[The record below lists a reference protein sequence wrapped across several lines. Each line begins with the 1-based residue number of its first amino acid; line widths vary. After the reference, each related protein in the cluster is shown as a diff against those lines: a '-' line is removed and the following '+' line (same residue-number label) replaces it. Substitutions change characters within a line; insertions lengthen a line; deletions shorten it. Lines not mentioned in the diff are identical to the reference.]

1 MSPRALLLISSLAA
15 PVGCGAV
22 EQMPAGLPP
31 GQCDPLAPFDPP
43 QPMAGAV
50 ATGSADAALS
60 ADELTLYMTRDSAAG
75 DRDLYVASRSKI
87 DQPFG
92 MPMALMAVNSP
103 SDDAVATL
111 PAAGITLMFQ
121 SARVAGEGKH
131 LYVATR
137 SSPLAEF
144 GAPALFAGVRSP
156 VATDDDLE
164 PFATAD
170 GKELWFISNRGG
182 NQDVF
187 RAVKASDGF
196 SNPAPVAEL
205 NSPSVEQH
213 VMVSA
218 DRRTVYF
225 ASNRAAPG
233 ALGGFEIFRAHRNSV
248 SDGFGAPVLV
258 PELNTVN
265 DDSPRWLSAD
275 SCRIYLHVKV
285 GSGYTLLVATRH
297 PAS

>member
-1 MSPRALLLISSLAA
+1 MSPRALLLISSLAV

-22 EQMPAGLPP
+22 EQMPAGTP

-43 QPMAGAV
+43 QPVAGAV

-75 DRDLYVASRSKI
+75 DRDLYVASRGKI

-92 MPMALMAVNSP
+92 MPVALTAVNSP

-111 PAAGITLMFQ
+111 PAAGLALMFQ
-121 SARVAGEGKH
+121 SARVTGEGKH

-144 GAPALFAGVRSP
+144 GAPALVAGVRSP
-156 VATDDDLE
+156 VATDDDRE

-170 GKELWFISNRGG
+170 GKELWFISSRGG

-187 RAVKASDGF
+187 RALKSGDGF
-196 SNPAPVAEL
+196 GNPALVPEL

-248 SDGFGAPVLV
+248 SDGFGTPALV
-258 PELNTVN
+258 PELNTAN

-297 PAS
+297 PAA

>member
-15 PVGCGAV
+15 PVGCGSV
-22 EQMPAGLPP
+22 EQMPAGGA

-43 QPMAGAV
+43 QPLVGAV

-75 DRDLYVASRSKI
+75 DRDLYVASRSKL

-92 MPMALMAVNSP
+92 MPVALTAVNSA

-111 PAAGITLMFQ
+111 PAAGLALMFQ
-121 SARVAGEGKH
+121 SARVAGEGRH

-144 GAPALFAGVRSP
+144 GAPALVAGVRSP

-164 PFATAD
+164 PFATSD
-170 GKELWFISNRGG
+170 GKELWFISDRSG

-187 RAVKASDGF
+187 RAVKSSDGF
-196 SNPAPVAEL
+196 ANPALVPEL
-205 NSPSVEQH
+205 NSPSIEQH

-233 ALGGFEIFRAHRNSV
+233 ALGGFDIFRAHRNSV
-248 SDGFGAPVLV
+248 SDGFGTPVLV
-258 PELNTVN
+258 PELNTAN
-265 DDSPRWLSAD
+265 DDAPRWLSAD

-297 PAS
+297 PTS